1 MAKKYRGSSVK
12 RGNFVEIYGV
22 SELLKKIEQAEGKVD
37 EAVKKAVDNSLEYI
51 GMKMQLFM
59 MGHRLTGETYSSYEQ
74 VKAKIKNGKVEAI
87 TGYDIEKGGLPA
99 LFLDVGTPTQRPYF
113 FRYYAIENSS
123 KEIAEIQRN
132 TLEEIFEGLK

>member
-12 RGNFVEIYGV
+12 RGSFIEMYGM

-37 EAVKKAVDNSLEYI
+37 EAVKKAVDNSLEYV

-74 VKAKIKNGKVEAI
+74 VKAQIKKGKVEAI
-87 TGYDIEKGGLPA
+87 TGYDLNKGGLPSI
-99 LFLDVGTPTQRPYF
+99 FLDVGTPTQRPYF

-123 KEIAEIQRN
+123 KEIAEIQRK